1 MNVVPGHLPRS
12 RRSAGCGRFKFPRV
26 PRFWLLCWALGIS
39 GAAQAGQDVPLTLAT
54 AEDLALDHE
63 PGQVAL
69 EARAEALDEQA
80 VAAGQLPDPMLRMGL
95 ANFPLQSGGFSTEA
109 MTQAQLGI
117 RQAFPPGK
125 SRSVSTRRFR
135 SLALEMEESADA
147 RRRDVLL
154 AVRQD
159 WLDSY
164 YWQRAQAIVSES
176 RPFFGDLV
184 SVTRSL
190 YEVGRKTQ
198 QDLLRAELELSR
210 LDDRVIEIDRH
221 QAEARA
227 ALSRWVATAA
237 ARPIALKLPAWEQLP
252 APEKLHDSLLEHPA
266 VRAADARISAHNAG
280 VDLAHEQYKPG
291 WALDLGYGYRD
302 GMLPSGEPRS
312 DFVSLSVTVDLPI
325 FRSNRQDR
333 ALGAALRE
341 RRAANESRDE
351 LLRRLASELDRE
363 HARWQQL
370 TRRIALYE
378 SRIVTQAEGR
388 ANAALLAYQSDAGD
402 FADVMRGYIDDLD
415 TRLELVRLQVERA
428 QTYAVLANLG
438 GMPR

>member
-1 MNVVPGHLPRS
+1 MKVVPGYLPRS
-12 RRSAGCGRFKFPRV
+12 CRSAECGRFKFPRL
-26 PRFWLLCWALGIS
+26 PRFWLLCCALGIS
-39 GAAQAGQDVPLTLAT
+39 GAAQAGQDVPLTLAA

-266 VRAADARISAHNAG
+266 VRAADARIAAHNAG

>member
-12 RRSAGCGRFKFPRV
+12 RRPAGCGRFKFPRV
-26 PRFWLLCWALGIS
+26 PRFWLLCCALGIS
-39 GAAQAGQDVPLTLAT
+39 GAAQAGQDVPLTLAA

-63 PGQVAL
+63 PGQAAL
-69 EARAEALDEQA
+69 EARAEALDEQS
-80 VAAGQLPDPMLRMGL
+80 VAAGQLPDPTLRMGL

-237 ARPIALKLPAWEQLP
+237 ARPIALKLPAWEQVP

-266 VRAADARISAHNAG
+266 VRAADARIAAHNAG
-280 VDLAHEQYKPG
+280 VELAHEQYKPG

-312 DFVSLSVTVDLPI
+312 DFISLSVTVDLPI
-325 FRSNRQDR
+325 FRGNRQDR

>member
-1 MNVVPGHLPRS
+1 MKVIPGYLPRS
-12 RRSAGCGRFKFPRV
+12 RRSAGRGRFKFPSA
-26 PRFWLLCWALGIS
+26 PRIWLLCCALGVS
-39 GAAQAGQDVPLTLAT
+39 CAALAGQDVPLTLAA

-63 PGQVAL
+63 PGQIAL
-69 EARAEALDEQA
+69 EARAEALDEQS
-80 VAAGQLPDPMLRMGL
+80 VAAGQLPDPMLRVGL
-95 ANFPLQSGGFSTEA
+95 ANFPLQSGSFSTEA

-154 AVRQD
+154 AVRQA

-198 QDLLRAELELSR
+198 QELLRAELELSR
-210 LDDRVIEIDRH
+210 LDDRVIEIDRE

-227 ALSRWVATAA
+227 LLSRWVATAA
-237 ARPIALKLPAWEQLP
+237 AQPIALKLPAWEQVP

-266 VRAADARISAHNAG
+266 VRAADARIAAHDAG

-325 FRSNRQDR
+325 FRGNRQDR

-388 ANAALLAYQSDAGD
+388 ANAALFAYQSDAGD

-415 TRLELVRLQVERA
+415 TRLELVRLQVERS

>member
-1 MNVVPGHLPRS
+1 MKEVSGYTAHS
-12 RRSAGCGRFKFPRV
+12 RRSAGRGRFILPSAARIW
-26 PRFWLLCWALGIS
+26 WLCCAFGIS
-39 GAAQAGQDVPLTLAT
+39 CVAQAGLDVPLTLAA
-54 AEDLALDHE
+54 AEDLALESE

-80 VAAGQLPDPMLRMGL
+80 VAAGQLPDPMLRVGL
-95 ANFPLQSGGFSTEA
+95 ANYPLQSGGFSTEA

-135 SLALEMEESADA
+135 SLALEMGESADA

-154 AVRQD
+154 AVRQA

-210 LDDRVIEIDRH
+210 LDDRVIEIDHR

-227 ALSRWVATAA
+227 TLSRWVAKAA
-237 ARPIALKLPAWEQLP
+237 ARPIALKLPAWEQVP
-252 APEKLHDSLLEHPA
+252 APEELHDSLLEHPA
-266 VRAADARISAHNAG
+266 VRAADARIAAHTAG

-302 GMLPSGEPRS
+302 GMLPSGAPRS

-325 FRSNRQDR
+325 FSSNRQDR

-363 HARWQQL
+363 YARWQQL

-378 SRIVTQAEGR
+378 SRILALAESRVTAS
-388 ANAALLAYQSDAGD
+388 LLAYQSDAGD

-415 TRLELVRLQVERA
+415 TQLELVRLQVERA

>member
-1 MNVVPGHLPRS
+1 L
-12 RRSAGCGRFKFPRV
+12 
-26 PRFWLLCWALGIS
+26 WLLCWAFGIVC
-39 GAAQAGQDVPLTLAT
+39 AAQAGQDVPLTLAA

-63 PGQVAL
+63 PGQLAL
-69 EARAEALDEQA
+69 EARAEALDEQS
-80 VAAGQLPDPMLRMGL
+80 VAAGQLPDPMLRVGL

-125 SRSVSTRRFR
+125 SRSVSKRRFR

-159 WLDSY
+159 WLDAY

-210 LDDRVIEIDRH
+210 LDDRAIEIDRR

-237 ARPIALKLPAWEQLP
+237 ARPIALKLPAWEQVPGPQTL
-252 APEKLHDSLLEHPA
+252 LGSLLEHPA
-266 VRAADARISAHNAG
+266 VRAADARIAAHNAS
-280 VDLAHEQYKPG
+280 VDLAYEQYKPG

-312 DFVSLSVTVDLPI
+312 DFVSLSVTIDLPI
-325 FRSNRQDR
+325 FRGNRQDR

-341 RRAANESRDE
+341 RRAADESRDE

-363 HARWQQL
+363 YARWQQL
-370 TRRIALYE
+370 SRRIALYE
-378 SRIVTQAEGR
+378 SQILTQAEGR

-415 TRLELVRLQVERA
+415 TRLELVRLHVERA
-428 QTYAVLANLG
+428 QSYAVLANLG

>member
-1 MNVVPGHLPRS
+1 MKVVPGYLPRS
-12 RRSAGCGRFKFPRV
+12 RGSVGRGRFIF
-26 PRFWLLCWALGIS
+26 LLCCALGVS
-39 GAAQAGQDVPLTLAT
+39 CATQAGQDVPLTLAA

-69 EARAEALDEQA
+69 EARAEALDEQS

-95 ANFPLQSGGFSTEA
+95 ANFPLQSGGFSTEP

-135 SLALEMEESADA
+135 SLALEMEESAGA

-154 AVRQD
+154 AVRQA

-164 YWQRAQAIVSES
+164 YWQRAQAIVSDS

-210 LDDRVIEIDRH
+210 LDDRVIEIDRE

-227 ALSRWVATAA
+227 ALSRWVATAS
-237 ARPIALKLPAWEQLP
+237 ARPIALKLPAWDQVP
-252 APEKLHDSLLEHPA
+252 APGKLHDSLLEHPA
-266 VRAADARISAHNAG
+266 VRAADARIAAHNAG

-302 GMLPSGEPRS
+302 GMLPSGAPRS

-325 FRSNRQDR
+325 FRGNRQDR

-370 TRRIALYE
+370 SRRIALYE
-378 SRIVTQAEGR
+378 SRILTQAEGR

-415 TRLELVRLQVERA
+415 TRLEFVRLQVERA

-438 GMPR
+438 GLPR